1 MAATKTQPLT
11 ITEGQLDCALQQ
23 LKEDS
28 GVGGWRSSAELGG
41 SFKKM
46 RSCKLQHQQRKAA
59 RQFFVKVSALLEDRG
74 TSLQRWMDSLGYKNR
89 LGPGVV
95 TVRELTAGLR
105 QICDRNGVKRFTSA
119 EIEKRCTVTLNGEG
133 HISRELAVEL
143 IERPFPERTQADAV
157 WTRLSVHIKRQAV
170 FSKLF
175 SCTDGNV
182 LIEDIKRAIMRSIP
196 VQVELSS
203 GSLDAACGPA
213 KPVVSTQAE
222 HGPPTDILGG
232 GMAAKVCALAC
243 SRTWTRKCRG
253 FTCVPNRDP
262 HQRHALIHTPQVG
275 RVGRH
280 TGSAGQASDGI
291 PSQTSILSS
300 EARSKPTFSREI
312 SQCFTAQISNEGGWC
327 APNDLK
333 LEQQPRMNYLPAN
346 EIVHSEH
353 ENSVTY
359 DYVERKR
366 ARKHFFER
374 YIHQASVDLNMK
386 PATRQVQPKNVWTL
400 NGIDP
405 TSHDHDTDREKTRF
419 VDAKFSWPHVE
430 GARYCAD
437 LGGHKVVNNA
447 HVCPSRDFGVRTE
460 YPSLRTRRYAYG
472 DGAR

>member
-1 MAATKTQPLT
+1 MKFHPSATGAVGAKLYWHHSFYSYTPDYTPAPPAVQAEQPPPSPKAEGRRREAAYPAPAPPLEVPREHNAAALHPPSSSRPRGSARRVVATQGPAVTLT
-11 ITEGQLDCALQQ
+11 EEQLDCALQQ

-28 GVGGWRSSAELGG
+28 GVGGWASLAELGD

-46 RSCKLQHQQRKAA
+46 RSCKLKHQQRKAA
-59 RQFFVKVSALLEDRG
+59 RQFFVKVSSLLEDRC

-105 QICDRNGVKRFTSA
+105 QICDRKGAKRFTSA
-119 EIEKRCTVTLNGEG
+119 EIEKRCAVTLNGEG
-133 HISRELAVEL
+133 HISRKLAVEL
-143 IERPFPERTQADAV
+143 IERPFPERAQADAV
-157 WTRLSVHIKRQAV
+157 WARLSVHIKRQGI

-175 SCTDGNV
+175 GCTDGNV
-182 LIEDIKRAIMRSIP
+182 LLEDIKRAIMRSIP
-196 VQVELSS
+196 VQRLN
-203 GSLDAACGPA
+203 AACGPT
-213 KPVVSTQAE
+213 KPAHPTQAE
-222 HGPPTDILGG
+222 HGPLNDILGG
-232 GMAAKVCALAC
+232 VMAAKV
-243 SRTWTRKCRG
+243 K
-253 FTCVPNRDP
+253 
-262 HQRHALIHTPQVG
+262 

-300 EARSKPTFSREI
+300 EPRSKPTFSREI

-327 APNDLK
+327 APNDIK
-333 LEQQPRMNYLPAN
+333 FEQQPRMNYLPAN

-353 ENSVTY
+353 ENSVTF

-386 PATRQVQPKNVWTL
+386 PVARQVQPKNVWTL

-405 TSHDHDTDREKTRF
+405 SSHGHDRDKTRF
-419 VDAKFSWPHVE
+419 
-430 GARYCAD
+430 
-437 LGGHKVVNNA
+437 
-447 HVCPSRDFGVRTE
+447 
-460 YPSLRTRRYAYG
+460 
-472 DGAR
+472 